1 MKYCLP
7 KHTLRLLFL
16 LIIVAGCKKLDL
28 APTDR
33 YTELTFWQSDQNV
46 NNALNNC
53 YNGIYNSSLVFYN
66 EGLSDN
72 AVAKPSSGNG
82 TSTIAS
88 GNFTPALDRFRND
101 WAFYYSG
108 IKSCNIFLEN
118 ADKNTTLPEATINRM
133 KAEVRFIR
141 AWHHFNL
148 MKWYGDVPLLD
159 HDITPD
165 EAKTIARTPKAD
177 VEKFISDELD
187 AVAAVLP
194 ANTGY
199 ADADRGRIT
208 KGAALALKA
217 RMLLYDGDKMQ
228 DVATICEQL
237 INDQPANGTYALA
250 TDYSDLFSD
259 MTVNKTSSESMLA
272 IQYVPTLRTWGD
284 YFDFAPISA
293 GARTSGLSP
302 TQELVNAYIM
312 LNGKMI
318 KEAGSGYDE
327 NDPYTG
333 RDPRLT
339 ATIVYDQYVWKNPD
353 GSTQIIYIKPG
364 ATPAGASAA
373 NEYSN
378 SGQGTQ
384 TGYYWRKY
392 WDPKYTAPGISS
404 GLNIHLIRYAE
415 VLLMY
420 AEAKNALGQM
430 TEDVWNK
437 TIRPLR
443 VRAGFTDDAALN
455 YPGSGADMT
464 SIIRNERRC
473 EFALEG
479 IRIDDIRRWK
489 IAEVALSGWVHGAKY
504 GDPTVD
510 SGYIRAQLRVFDPG
524 KNYLWPIPPTET
536 ALNSNLTQNPNY

>member
-1 MKYCLP
+1 MKHRLP
-7 KHTLRLLFL
+7 YKFL
-16 LIIVAGCKKLDL
+16 LPLLVIILVSGCKKLDL
-28 APTDR
+28 APTNR
-33 YTELTFWQSDQNV
+33 YTELTFWQSADNV

-53 YNGIYNSSLVFYN
+53 YNSIYNSSLVFYN

-72 AVAKPSSGNG
+72 AVAKAGSANG
-82 TSTIAS
+82 TSIIAS
-88 GNFTPALDRFRND
+88 GNFTPTLDRFRND
-101 WAFYYSG
+101 WSYYFSG

-118 ADKNTTLPEATINRM
+118 VDKNATIASDVKERM

-148 MKWYGDVPLLD
+148 VKWYGDVPLLD
-159 HDITPD
+159 HDVTPD
-165 EAKTIARTPKAD
+165 EAKTIARSPKAD
-177 VEKFISDELD
+177 VEKFIGDELD
-187 AVAAVLP
+187 AVAAILP
-194 ANTGY
+194 SNTQYTAN
-199 ADADRGRIT
+199 DNGRIT

-228 DVATICEQL
+228 DVVLLCEQ
-237 INDQPANGTYALA
+237 IMNNADNGTYALA
-250 TDYSDLFSD
+250 SDYNTLFSD
-259 MTVNKTSSESMLA
+259 MTVNKNSSENIFDLE
-272 IQYVPTLRTWGD
+272 YVPTLRAWGD

-293 GARTSGLSP
+293 GARTGGLSP
-302 TQELVNAYIM
+302 TQELVNSYIM
-312 LNGKMI
+312 LNGKDI
-318 KEAGSGYDE
+318 SDATSGYDE
-327 NDPYTG
+327 NNPYAS

-339 ATIVYDQYVWKNPD
+339 ATVVYDQYVWTNPD

-364 ATPAGASAA
+364 FTPAGASSA

-378 SGQGTQ
+378 SGQGSA

-430 TEDVWNK
+430 TEDVWNQ
-437 TIRPLR
+437 TVRALR
-443 VRAGFTDDAALN
+443 ARAGFTEAGALN
-455 YPGSGADMT
+455 YPGAAVDMT
-464 SIIRNERRC
+464 TLIRNERRC
-473 EFALEG
+473 EFAMEG

-489 IAEVALSGWVHGAKY
+489 IAETVLNTWAHGAKY

-510 SGYIRAQLRVFDPG
+510 NGYIRAQLRVFDAS
-524 KNYLWPIPPTET
+524 KNYLWPVPPSEIS
-536 ALNSNLTQNPNY
+536 LNANLTQNPNY

>member
-1 MKYCLP
+1 ML
-7 KHTLRLLFL
+7 
-16 LIIVAGCKKLDL
+16 VMWAASCKKLDL

-33 YTELTFWQSDQNV
+33 YTELTFWQSGDNV
-46 NNALNNC
+46 NNFLNNC
-53 YNGIYNSSLVFYN
+53 YNGIYSSSAVFYN

-82 TSTIAS
+82 TSAIAS
-88 GNFTPALDRFRND
+88 GNFTPTLDRFRSD
-101 WAFYYSG
+101 WAFYYGG

-118 ADKNTTLPEATINRM
+118 VDKNTSLPEATKERM
-133 KAEVRFIR
+133 KAEARFIR

-148 MKWYGDVPLLD
+148 MKWYGDVPILS
-159 HDITPD
+159 HDVTPD
-165 EAKTIARTPKAD
+165 EAKTVARSPKAD

-187 AVAAVLP
+187 AVAAILP
-194 ANTGY
+194 TNTQY

-228 DVATICEQL
+228 DVVTICEQL
-237 INDQPANGTYALA
+237 MNDQAANGTYSLA
-250 TDYSDLFSD
+250 SNYTDLFSNMD
-259 MTVNKTSSESMLA
+259 VNKTSDESIFAL
-272 IQYVPTLRTWGD
+272 QYVPTLRTWGD

-293 GARTSGLSP
+293 GARTGGLSP
-302 TQELVNAYIM
+302 TQELVNSYIM
-312 LNGKMI
+312 LNGKSI
-318 KEAGSGYDE
+318 SEAGSGYDE
-327 NDPYTG
+327 NDPYAG

-339 ATIVYDQYVWKNPD
+339 ATIVYDQYEWQNPD

-364 ATPAGASAA
+364 STPAGASSA

-378 SGQGTQ
+378 SGQGSA

-392 WDPKYTAPGISS
+392 WDPNYTAPGISS

-430 TEDVWNK
+430 TEDVWNQ
-437 TIRPLR
+437 TIRALR
-443 VRAGFTDDAALN
+443 QRAGFTDDSALN

-464 SIIRNERRC
+464 TIIRNERRC
-473 EFALEG
+473 EFAMEG

-489 IAEVALSGWVHGAKY
+489 TAEIVLNAWAHGAKY

-510 SGYIRAQLRVFDPG
+510 NGYIRAQLRVFDPS
-524 KNYLWPIPPTET
+524 KNYLWPIPPTEISLD
-536 ALNSNLTQNPNY
+536 ANLTQNPNY